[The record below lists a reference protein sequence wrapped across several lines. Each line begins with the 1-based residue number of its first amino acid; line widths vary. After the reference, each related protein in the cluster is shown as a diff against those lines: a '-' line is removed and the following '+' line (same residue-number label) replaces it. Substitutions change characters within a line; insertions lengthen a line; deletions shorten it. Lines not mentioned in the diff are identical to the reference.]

1 MKTNRTLISYLIA
14 SAAVMIALA
23 FIAPVYAQSDKLAQ
37 LKYKVGQQVEFDD
50 GGAWYKG
57 VIKEVRDD
65 SARYD
70 NHQLYA
76 PYHVVGTGYPDNHH
90 WVTEAQIRPAGSG
103 PTAPVGSQ

>member
-1 MKTNRTLISYLIA
+1 
-14 SAAVMIALA
+14 MIALA
-23 FIAPVYAQSDKLAQ
+23 FNVSVHAQSDKLAQ
-37 LKYKVGQQVEFDD
+37 LKYKVGEHIEFDD

-76 PYHVVGTGYPDNHH
+76 PYHVVATGYADNHH
-90 WVTEAQIRPAGSG
+90 WVGEKQIRPAGSG
-103 PTAPVGSQ
+103 PTEPVGSIPAKD